1 MKAVKAKITDCW
13 IEAGKTYWMQESD
26 FMGHCY
32 HIYASPC
39 TTDSHMFNLFSEEK
53 FNEEFKIA

>member
-1 MKAVKAKITDCW
+1 MKAVKAKITTWW

-32 HIYASPC
+32 HIYASPY
-39 TTDSHMFNLFSEEK
+39 TKDSHMFNLFSEKE
-53 FNEEFKIA
+53 FNEEFEIA